1 MVHDVCATLFCY
13 YPSRRLLVV
22 VELVFGKAGL
32 SSNDSVVINGLIF
45 LIMVNANRLTCLCFQ
60 LSL

>member
-1 MVHDVCATLFCY
+1 MVHDVCATLFCC
-13 YPSRRLLVV
+13 YPSRRLLV

-32 SSNDSVVINGLIF
+32 SSNDSVATNGLIF